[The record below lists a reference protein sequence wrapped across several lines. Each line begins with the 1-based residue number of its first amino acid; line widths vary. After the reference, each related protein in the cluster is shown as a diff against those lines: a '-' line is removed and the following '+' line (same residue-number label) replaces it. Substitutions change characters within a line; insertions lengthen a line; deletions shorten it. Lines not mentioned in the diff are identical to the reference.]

1 MPWIK
6 TIGPDE
12 ATGRLGKT
20 YAASIAQTGKVFG
33 ITSSM
38 SLDPR
43 VLDSSMGLYRNIV
56 QEGDALSRLT
66 ECYPIEMISGLRSQ
80 TRGVTPPR
88 QIA

>member
-12 ATGRLGKT
+12 ATGRLERT

-43 VLDSSMGLYRNIV
+43 VLDSSMGLYRDIV
-56 QEGDALSRLT
+56 QEGDALSRRQREMLAT
-66 ECYPIEMISGLRSQ
+66 VVSKANECHY
-80 TRGVTPPR
+80 
-88 QIA
+88 

>member
-12 ATGRLGKT
+12 ATGHLGKT
-20 YAASIAQTGKVFG
+20 YAASMAQTGRVFG

-43 VLDSSMGLYRNIV
+43 VLDSSMVLYRDIV
-56 QEGDALSRLT
+56 QKGDALSRRQREMLAT
-66 ECYPIEMISGLRSQ
+66 VVSKANECHY
-80 TRGVTPPR
+80 
-88 QIA
+88 

>member
-1 MPWIK
+1 MPWIR

-43 VLDSSMGLYRNIV
+43 VLDSSMGLYRDIV
-56 QEGDALSRLT
+56 QEGDALSRRQREMLAT
-66 ECYPIEMISGLRSQ
+66 VVSKANECHY
-80 TRGVTPPR
+80 
-88 QIA
+88 

>member
-33 ITSSM
+33 IASSM

-56 QEGDALSRLT
+56 QEGDALSRRQREMLAT
-66 ECYPIEMISGLRSQ
+66 VVSKANECHY
-80 TRGVTPPR
+80 
-88 QIA
+88 

>member
-20 YAASIAQTGKVFG
+20 YAASIAQTGKGFG

-56 QEGDALSRLT
+56 QEGDALSRRQREMLAT
-66 ECYPIEMISGLRSQ
+66 VVSKANECHY
-80 TRGVTPPR
+80 
-88 QIA
+88 

>member
-20 YAASIAQTGKVFG
+20 YAASMAQTGKVFG

-56 QEGDALSRLT
+56 QEGDALSRRQREMLAT
-66 ECYPIEMISGLRSQ
+66 VVSKANECHY
-80 TRGVTPPR
+80 
-88 QIA
+88 

>member
-56 QEGDALSRLT
+56 QEGDALSRRQREMLAT
-66 ECYPIEMISGLRSQ
+66 VVSKANECHY
-80 TRGVTPPR
+80 
-88 QIA
+88 

>member
-12 ATGRLGKT
+12 ATGRLGET
-20 YAASIAQTGKVFG
+20 YAASIASTGKVFG

-43 VLDSSMGLYRNIV
+43 VLDSSMGLYRDIV
-56 QEGDALSRLT
+56 QKGDGLSRRQREMLAT
-66 ECYPIEMISGLRSQ
+66 VVSKANECHY
-80 TRGVTPPR
+80 
-88 QIA
+88 